1 MKTIITFCSALLLL
15 GVPLMSGAATQ
26 LYQYTNAQGEPVFDY
41 TLPSGQEQKGYKVID
56 SVTGEVIREVAP
68 VLPPDQLA
76 EKLRRDRAMREC
88 RDELDRIYQL
98 YGSEADIEYALQETL
113 ESIETRIGQLQA
125 NLRQARR
132 ERDRLRA
139 QAVDAER
146 GGREVSQSLSDNL
159 QRSRSQIA
167 NLEGEIAL
175 REGER
180 VSTRSRYDH
189 ERARFLDGTC
199 PAPDSLA
206 DAGRG

>member
-1 MKTIITFCSALLLL
+1 MKKIITLCCALLLL
-15 GVPLMSGAATQ
+15 GAPLVAASSQ
-26 LYQYTNAQGEPVFDY
+26 LFQYTNAQGELEFNY
-41 TLPSGQEQKGYKVID
+41 TLPSGQEERGYKVID
-56 SVTGEVIREVAP
+56 PITGEVIRDVAP

-76 EKLRRDRAMREC
+76 EKLRRDQVMREC

-98 YGSEADIEYALQETL
+98 YGSEADIDYALQETL
-113 ESIETRIGQLQA
+113 ESLETRIGQLQA

-146 GGREVSQSLSDNL
+146 GGRKVPQSLSDNL

-167 NLEGEIAL
+167 TLEGEIEL

-180 VSTRSRYDH
+180 ETTRTRYDH

-199 PAPDSLA
+199 PAPGA
-206 DAGRG
+206 VAGRN